1 MLIGL
6 TIYGNLLY
14 VDPTTNFDGMCAS
27 WYINDHLI
35 NYNEKLNLNKTKNRN
50 LSFKFMDFNKLDESA
65 SMIINIL
72 INIIN

>member
-1 MLIGL
+1 M
-6 TIYGNLLY
+6 
-14 VDPTTNFDGMCAS
+14 
-27 WYINDHLI
+27 
-35 NYNEKLNLNKTKNRN
+35 KLNKTKNRN